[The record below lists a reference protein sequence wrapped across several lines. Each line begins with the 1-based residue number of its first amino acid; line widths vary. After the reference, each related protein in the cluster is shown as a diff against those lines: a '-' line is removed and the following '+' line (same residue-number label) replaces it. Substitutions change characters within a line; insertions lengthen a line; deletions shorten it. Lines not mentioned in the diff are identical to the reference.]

1 MPPSMIPQSFA
12 VGSMKLGE
20 NRISVPEGLGVR
32 PVSFTELNGL
42 EFEVDFVDYITQ
54 IATGVDDTLRVIQGM
69 ENRPWRVIWKLKQG
83 AQNDLQ
89 VGFDEEILGL
99 YRLAEN
105 DSSSLVLIPHV
116 RDVVEDPKYPIQGMI
131 ILDKEIPFI
140 MMSLPSKTDIASLPK
155 FLTELRRLEETN
167 GCFYGI
173 LSDKYFL
180 GKSPFDPSAFLQNQL
195 IAFEMAFCDKRNI

>member
-1 MPPSMIPQSFA
+1 MPPSMTPQSFS
-12 VGSMKLGE
+12 VGSMELGD
-20 NRISVPEGLGVR
+20 NNISVPEGVGVR
-32 PVSFTELNGL
+32 PVSFTELNEL
-42 EFEVDFVDYITQ
+42 VFETDFVAYITQ
-54 IATGVDDTLRVIQGM
+54 IATGVEDTLRVIQGM
-69 ENRPWRVIWKLKQG
+69 GNRPWRVIWELKQG

-131 ILDKEIPFI
+131 ILDKEMPFI
-140 MMSLPSKTDIASLPK
+140 MMSLPYRTDNVSLSK
-155 FLTELRRLEETN
+155 FLTELRRLEGVG

-180 GKSPFDPSAFLQNQL
+180 EQERFDPSAFLQNQL
-195 IAFEMAFCDKRNI
+195 NAFEMAFGERRNI